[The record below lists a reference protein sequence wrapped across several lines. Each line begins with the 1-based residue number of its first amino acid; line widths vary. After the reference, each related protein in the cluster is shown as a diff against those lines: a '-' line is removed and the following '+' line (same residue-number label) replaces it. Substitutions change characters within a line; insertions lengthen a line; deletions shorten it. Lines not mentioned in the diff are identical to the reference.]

1 MLDHIS
7 FGVSDMAKSAQFY
20 DAVLKPL
27 GYTRQME
34 VGDAI
39 AYGSTYPCFWIAPA
53 AGADAGARR
62 PGFHLALQ
70 ASGRPAVDAFYKAA
84 MENDAT
90 DDGAP
95 GLRPQYT
102 PTYYAAFVIDPDG
115 YKIEAVTYVPE

>member
-1 MLDHIS
+1 MLDHVS
-7 FGVSDMAKSAQFY
+7 FGVSDIARSAHFY

-34 VGDAI
+34 VGGAI
-39 AYGSTYPCFWIAPA
+39 AYGSTYPCFWIAPV
-53 AGADAGARR
+53 AGADPGSRR

-70 ASGRPAVDAFYKAA
+70 ASDRPAVDAFYMAA
-84 MENDAT
+84 MENGAT
-90 DDGAP
+90 DDGPP

-102 PTYYAAFVIDPDG
+102 ETYYAAFVIDPDG